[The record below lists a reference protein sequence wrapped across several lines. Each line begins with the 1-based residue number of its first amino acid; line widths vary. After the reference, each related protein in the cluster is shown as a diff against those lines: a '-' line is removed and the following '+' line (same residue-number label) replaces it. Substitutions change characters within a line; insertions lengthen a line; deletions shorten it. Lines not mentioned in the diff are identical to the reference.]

1 MPLVLADYIH
11 EDYLCDMRV
20 VNTALCQQEHT
31 YNGGLTY
38 NIRVRVP
45 TRTYNEH
52 TCMWWFDTKQPCII
66 ETY

>member
-20 VNTALCQQEHT
+20 VNTNLCQQEHT

-38 NIRVRVP
+38 NI
-45 TRTYNEH
+45 H
-52 TCMWWFDTKQPCII
+52 TCIQC
-66 ETY
+66 TYMYVVV

>member
-31 YNGGLTY
+31 YNGGPTY
-38 NIRVRVP
+38 NIH
-45 TRTYNEH
+45 TYIQ
-52 TCMWWFDTKQPCII
+52 C
-66 ETY
+66 TYMYVVV